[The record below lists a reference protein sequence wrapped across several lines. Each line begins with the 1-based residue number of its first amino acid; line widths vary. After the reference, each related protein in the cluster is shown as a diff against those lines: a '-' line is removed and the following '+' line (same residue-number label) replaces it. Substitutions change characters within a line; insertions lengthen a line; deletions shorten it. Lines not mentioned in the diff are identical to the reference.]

1 MTQHALT
8 DSSRIDAISAELGY
22 FEDASLKN
30 IAKKCSRLIINENFG
45 TICSETFIE
54 PNLEELE
61 VMILDLLQQQ
71 FEDRVGRAIADSMP
85 QLEECEI
92 DAQLDRLSIHYRQEF
107 QEQIRSTTHAALKE
121 LKTRIKGLHKE
132 IKALK
137 RKYTL

>member
-45 TICSETFIE
+45 TICSGTFIE

-71 FEDRVGRAIADSMP
+71 FEDRVGRAIADAMP
-85 QLEECEI
+85 QLKECEI
-92 DAQLDRLSIHYRQEF
+92 DAHLDRLSMGYRQEF
-107 QEQIRSTTHAALKE
+107 QEQIRSTTHAALKD
-121 LKTRIKGLHKE
+121 LKTRIKGLNKE

-137 RKYTL
+137 RKYSL